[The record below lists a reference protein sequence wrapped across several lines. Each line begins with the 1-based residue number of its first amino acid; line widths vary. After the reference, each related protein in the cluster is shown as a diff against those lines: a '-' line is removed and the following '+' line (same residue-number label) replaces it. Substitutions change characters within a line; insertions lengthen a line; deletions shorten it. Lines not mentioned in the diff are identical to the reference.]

1 MTTVYM
7 LQYVYH
13 STESPR
19 ETKIIGIYSSV
30 EKANAAAF
38 ELQKQPG
45 FIDHP
50 DGFEL
55 YTIEL
60 DTIWFKERATVP
72 PRIVK

>member
-1 MTTVYM
+1 MATVYM
-7 LQYVYH
+7 LKHVYH
-13 STESPR
+13 STESPW
-19 ETKIIGIYSSV
+19 ETKIIGIYSSI

-50 DGFEL
+50 EGFEL

-60 DTIWFKERATVP
+60 DAIWFKERVTVP
-72 PRIVK
+72 LRVVK

>member
-7 LQYVYH
+7 LQHVYH